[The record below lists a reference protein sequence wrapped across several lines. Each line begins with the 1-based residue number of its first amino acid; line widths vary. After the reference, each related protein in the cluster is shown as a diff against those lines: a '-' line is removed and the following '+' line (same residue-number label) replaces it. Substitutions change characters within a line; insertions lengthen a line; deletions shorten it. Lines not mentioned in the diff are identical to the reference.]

1 MRIFIIIRTLFLLSH
16 LVHAQKRIQLWED
29 GDMPFAKES
38 NLKEETKEAWGTSC
52 VFNVVQPELYI
63 YEAVGENSKKA
74 VLILPGGGYEMEAI
88 VHEGHDVAKR
98 LAEKGITAAVLKYR
112 LPLKEISNTPEL
124 LPITDTQRALE
135 LMRSYSQELG
145 FEANKVGILGFSAG
159 GHLAAYACSKDKQ
172 KPNFSLIIY
181 GCPRL
186 TEENVEWLEK
196 SLFHRSMT
204 ESELADLNILEK
216 INTNTPTSFLV
227 HALDDEVC
235 DYEETKVYAEKLLAH
250 QVPFELHTFPTGGH
264 GFGLGDEKNGT
275 IEWINL
281 AINWIKRQ

>member
-1 MRIFIIIRTLFLLSH
+1 MRIIFIISSILL
-16 LVHAQKRIQLWED
+16 LCQFADAQKCIQLWTD

-63 YEAVGENSKKA
+63 YEAEGENSKKA
-74 VLILPGGGYEMEAI
+74 VVILPGGGYELEAI
-88 VHEGHDVAKR
+88 VHEGHDVAKK
-98 LAEKGITAAVLKYR
+98 LAKNGVTAAVLKYR
-112 LPLKEISNTPEL
+112 LPLKEISDTPEL

-135 LMRSYSQELG
+135 LMRIYSKELG

-159 GHLAAYACSKDKQ
+159 GHLAAYACSKEKQ

-186 TEENVEWLEK
+186 TEENVDWLEK
-196 SLFHRSMT
+196 SLFHRDMT
-204 ESELADLNILEK
+204 ESELADLNILK
-216 INTNTPTSFLV
+216 KVNARTPTSFLV
-227 HALDDEVC
+227 HALDDDIC
-235 DYEETKVYAEKLLAH
+235 DYEETKEYAEQLH
-250 QVPFELHTFPTGGH
+250 VYQVPFELHTFSTGGH
-264 GFGLGDEKNGT
+264 GFGLGDEENGT

-281 AINWIKRQ
+281 AINWIKRL